1 MKYLLYSILF
11 VSTVQ
16 IAHAQEN
23 KFEVGIEAGPN
34 VTSVLNQSP
43 EDFLLR
49 LKPGVGYQIGGA
61 FQYNFHPILSLRT
74 GLHYQMS
81 NPSYKDIIITDDL
94 GTDMGRLKM
103 NYQLHYLAIPLLL
116 RATFGQR
123 IQGFV
128 NAGVST
134 SFLVGS
140 NFRSDFRN
148 NAGESES
155 YFEEQDNSAEPFNP
169 FQIGAVFGFGVHI
182 PVGNQFGISLE
193 VSNQYNF
200 NSIYN
205 TNYFNLDD
213 FSMKGNANIT
223 RLSVGFNYKF

>member
-1 MKYLLYSILF
+1 MRNLLYSFLI

-23 KFEVGIEAGPN
+23 KFEVGIEVGPN
-34 VTSVLNQSP
+34 VTSVFNQSP
-43 EDFLLR
+43 EGFLLQ
-49 LKPGVGYQIGGA
+49 LKPNVGYQIGGA
-61 FQYNFHPILSLRT
+61 FQYNFQPILSLRT

-81 NPSYKDIIITDDL
+81 NPSYRDILITDNL
-94 GTDMGRLKM
+94 GNDMGRLNM
-103 NYQLHYLAIPLLL
+103 NNQLHYLSIPVLL
-116 RATFGQR
+116 RANFGQR

-140 NFRSDFRN
+140 NFKSDFIN
-148 NAGESES
+148 NSGEREN
-155 YFEEQDNSAEPFNP
+155 YFEEQDNLDGLFNP
-169 FQIGAVFGFGVHI
+169 FQIGAVIGFGVNI
-182 PVGNQFGISLE
+182 PVGNQFGINLE

-205 TNYFNLDD
+205 PNYFSLDN
-213 FSMKGNANIT
+213 FRMKGNANIT
-223 RLSVGFNYKF
+223 RFSVGFNYKF